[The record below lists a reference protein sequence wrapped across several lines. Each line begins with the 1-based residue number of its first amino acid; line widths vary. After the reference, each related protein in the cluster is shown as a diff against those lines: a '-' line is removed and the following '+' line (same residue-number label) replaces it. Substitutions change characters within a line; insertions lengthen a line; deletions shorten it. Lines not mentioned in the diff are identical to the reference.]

1 MAIPRTGPSSAGRA
15 RGCLDAD
22 VTRRAPACRRWCRT
36 SQAMPN
42 IDAGNMVYKNLAFM
56 ADAQTAGRRA
66 VAD

>member
-1 MAIPRTGPSSAGRA
+1 
-15 RGCLDAD
+15 
-22 VTRRAPACRRWCRT
+22 
-36 SQAMPN
+36 MPN